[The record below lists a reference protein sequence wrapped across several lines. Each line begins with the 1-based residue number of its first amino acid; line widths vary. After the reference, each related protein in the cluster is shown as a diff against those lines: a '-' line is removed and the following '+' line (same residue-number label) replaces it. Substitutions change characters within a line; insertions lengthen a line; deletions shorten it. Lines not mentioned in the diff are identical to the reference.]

1 MSEAINSI
9 RNRIEQQ
16 NRDFEDAGIRPDRA
30 ATFLTVLI
38 EQQDLELPFRL
49 ESTKAANRFLQSYH
63 TGHSEALQQVRA
75 DELLVAMHDDLHQS
89 KLNLTDVYREEVK
102 LLKAGQLDE
111 EDAAMTETLGR
122 RIRKVD
128 ASIMKLA
135 EMRENSDNSF
145 EKIKAAADLAKEID
159 QAVTGDRKTG
169 SQKGL

>member
-16 NRDFEDAGIRPDRA
+16 NRDFEDAGIRPDQA
-30 ATFLTVLI
+30 QNFLTVLAN
-38 EQQDLELPFRL
+38 QQDLELPFRL
-49 ESTKAANRFLQSYH
+49 ASTQAANQFLQSYH
-63 TGHSEALQQVRA
+63 TSHSEALQHVRA

-122 RIRKVD
+122 RIGKV
-128 ASIMKLA
+128 ASSILKLA

-145 EKIKAAADLAKEID
+145 EKIKAAADMAKQLD
-159 QAVTGDRKTG
+159 KGPKTSKGTGFL
-169 SQKGL
+169 SV